1 MAFLR
6 YTILQVMIKLLYVAE
21 SQIRLYWKVIVQ

>member
-6 YTILQVMIKLLYVAE
+6 YLLLQFMIKLLYVAE
-21 SQIRLYWKVIVQ
+21 NQIRLYWKVIVQ

>member
-6 YTILQVMIKLLYVAE
+6 YLLLQVMIKLLYVAE
-21 SQIRLYWKVIVQ
+21 NQIRLYWKVIVQ